1 MVRLLGKIAEKQI
14 SAGHDTIVRTGQVRL
29 GTGGVGS
36 GATYGLNTGFNSVIS
51 AWFTHNMKV
60 TPGVNATLGGSSPI
74 FIYKSDTPT
83 YGATVI
89 VAFSTVGIGYATVD
103 WFAIGDI

>member
-1 MVRLLGKIAEKQI
+1 MVRLLGRIAEKSI
-14 SAGHDTIVRTGQVRL
+14 LPGHDTIVRTGQVRL

-36 GATYGLNTGFNSVIS
+36 GATYGLNTGFHSVIS
-51 AWFTHNMKV
+51 AWFTSNMKV
-60 TPGVNATLGGSSPI
+60 PPANNATLGGEAVFI
-74 FIYKSDTPT
+74 FQSDTPT

-89 VAFSTVGIGYATVD
+89 VGFSTAGVGYATVD

>member
-1 MVRLLGKIAEKQI
+1 MVRLLGRIAEKTI
-14 SAGHDTIVRTGQVRL
+14 LPGHDTIVRTGQVLL

-36 GATYGLNTGFNSVIS
+36 GATYGLNTGFHSVIS
-51 AWFTHNMKV
+51 AWFTANMKKA
-60 TPGVNATLGGSSPI
+60 PAVNATLGGVA
-74 FIYKSDTPT
+74 FIYQSDTPT

-89 VAFSTVGIGYATVD
+89 VGFSTVTTGYATVD

>member
-1 MVRLLGKIAEKQI
+1 MVRLLGKIKESGIQPT
-14 SAGHDTIVRTGQVRL
+14 HDAIIRTGQVRL

-36 GATYGLNTGFNSVIS
+36 GATYGLNTGFHSVIS
-51 AWFTHNMKV
+51 AWFGYNMKAA
-60 TPGVNATLGGSSPI
+60 PGANATLGGGGLP
-74 FIYKSDTPT
+74 FIYQSDTPT

-89 VAFSTVGIGYATVD
+89 VAFPTVTTGYATVD